1 MSIEFEALKTSTMRG
16 ASTFMRPTQSFQE
29 QVSINDPAVLVMTDL
44 SKVSLIVARPFA
56 SMETANAKMIRYGV
70 RTLLVLDTND
80 HVAGILTANDILGE
94 KPTRFIQNMGG
105 THADIMVRDLMT
117 PQRELQVMRIQDVR
131 TATVG
136 HIVATLKK
144 SGKQHGV
151 VVDENADGTQAVC
164 GIFSTTQIAR
174 QLGTKVSQLLENI
187 TVID

>member
-1 MSIEFEALKTSTMRG
+1 
-16 ASTFMRPTQSFQE
+16 
-29 QVSINDPAVLVMTDL
+29 
-44 SKVSLIVARPFA
+44 
-56 SMETANAKMIRYGV
+56 
-70 RTLLVLDTND
+70 
-80 HVAGILTANDILGE
+80 
-94 KPTRFIQNMGG
+94 MGG

-144 SGKQHGV
+144 SGKQHGI